1 MTGFVTPLKCGAF
14 FLPSSITYPAN
25 TAAKIFMANSVSV
38 WTRADDV
45 GNDILTAACLLFM
58 DFGPVLVS
66 IALERLCTWFFF
78 ENGAT

>member
-1 MTGFVTPLKCGAF
+1 
-14 FLPSSITYPAN
+14 
-25 TAAKIFMANSVSV
+25 MANSVSV

-66 IALERLCTWFFF
+66 IALERLSLYMVLIFTCGEAKQVNKSLQTCKF
-78 ENGAT
+78 NRG

>member
-1 MTGFVTPLKCGAF
+1 MWG
-14 FLPSSITYPAN
+14 FLPSSITYPTN

-58 DFGPVLVS
+58 DFGPVLLVS
-66 IALERLCTWFFF
+66 IALELLCTWFFF
-78 ENGAT
+78 ENSATRTKH